1 MTPCSENLGSE
12 IFMDNNSN
20 LRNENLILQKKL
32 REIELNNLE
41 VNQFKQENDNY
52 KRKFM
57 ELKRFKDKFLLL
69 IEKYNIDKKI
79 NNHTEEGLNILEV
92 KLIELESY
100 LQDLIKKNKIL
111 TENLSLK
118 IKNSQITRDE
128 IKKGNETLWY

>member
-1 MTPCSENLGSE
+1 
-12 IFMDNNSN
+12 MDNNSN

-57 ELKRFKDKFLLL
+57 ELKRFKDKFVLL

-92 KLIELESY
+92 KAS
-100 LQDLIKKNKIL
+100 
-111 TENLSLK
+111 SF
-118 IKNSQITRDE
+118 
-128 IKKGNETLWY
+128 